1 MKSGRT
7 GAVAALAGAL
17 ALSALTA
24 PPATAAD
31 TGITVSRVVVNGGKP
46 VVVGTTEVKEPSVTF
61 RITLPPGYSTTDP
74 SAYDAAPFL
83 YHGTTPARGFENGGI
98 HMGLHTC
105 YETTARIADCEG
117 TLYIEPQHY
126 YYGLDSN
133 NDATTWKIGIVS
145 QLWKGA
151 HLLAE
156 EYGTVAGGVQLKR
169 YAKATVNAAPEP
181 VAKGKPIT
189 VTGTLKRADWVKHTY
204 TGVADASVQ
213 LQFRPKGTTS
223 YDTVKTVRSS
233 STGALKATVTATLD
247 GDWRWSFGG
256 WSTTGSAVS
265 SGDYVD
271 VSGAGG
277 LVREM
282 HARPW

>member
-24 PPATAAD
+24 PQATAAD
-31 TGITVSRVVVNGGKP
+31 TGTVSGIVVNGGKP
-46 VVVGTTEVKEPSVTF
+46 IVVGTLDVKSVPVSY
-61 RITLPPGYSTTDP
+61 RVNLPAGYSAADP
-74 SAYDAAPFL
+74 YAWNAGPYL
-83 YHGTTPARGFENGGI
+83 YHGTTAAKGAAGGI
-98 HMGLHTC
+98 GMSEYGC
-105 YETTARIADCEG
+105 YEVTERVAQCAG
-117 TLYIEPQHY
+117 TLSVDPRYD
-126 YYGLDSN
+126 LAVNS
-133 NDATTWKIGIVS
+133 DATAWTVG
-145 QLWKGA
+145 
-151 HLLAE
+151 
-156 EYGTVAGGVQLKR
+156 YGVVLFGNDDAIKSEKHVGTSGRVQVRR

-213 LQFRPKGTTS
+213 LQFRPKGTSS

>member
-24 PPATAAD
+24 PTATAAD
-31 TGITVSRVVVNGGKP
+31 SGVTVSGIVVNGGKP
-46 VVVGTTEVKEPSVTF
+46 IVVGTTDVKNVPVSYRV
-61 RITLPPGYSTTDP
+61 TLPAGYSAADP
-74 SAYDAAPFL
+74 FAWNAEPFL
-83 YHGTTPARGFENGGI
+83 YHGTTAAKAAGGG
-98 HMGLHTC
+98 GLYLSSSTC
-105 YETTARIADCEG
+105 YDKTASIAQCEG
-117 TLYIEPQHY
+117 TLSADPRDD
-126 YYGLDSN
+126 LDSN
-133 NDATTWKIGIVS
+133 GDATTWTVGTIAVLFGSDDQIK
-145 QLWKGA
+145 
-151 HLLAE
+151 AE
-156 EYGTVAGGVQLKR
+156 DYRGTSGRVQVRR

-204 TGVADASVQ
+204 TGVADASVR

-233 STGALKATVTATLD
+233 STGALRATVTATLD

>member
-17 ALSALTA
+17 ALTALTA
-24 PPATAAD
+24 PTARAAD

-46 VVVGTTEVKEPSVTF
+46 IVVGTTEVKRPSVTF
-61 RITLPPGYSTTDP
+61 RITLPPGQNTADYAS
-74 SAYDAAPFL
+74 YDAEPFL
-83 YHGTTPARGFENGGI
+83 YHGTTPAKGADSGGLQ
-98 HMGLHTC
+98 MGIYTC
-105 YETTARIADCEG
+105 YEKSDLIADCEG
-117 TLYIEPQHY
+117 DLYLDPY
-126 YYGLDSN
+126 YRLDSN
-133 NDATTWKIGIVS
+133 NDATTWKIGFVGR
-145 QLWKGA
+145 LFEEGY
-151 HLLAE
+151 HLVAE
-156 EYGTVAGGVQLKR
+156 DYGTASGGVQIRR

-189 VTGTLKRADWVKHTY
+189 VTGSLKRADWAKHTY

-213 LQFRPKGTTS
+213 LQFRAKGTTS
-223 YDTVKTVRSS
+223 YSTVKTVRSS
-233 STGALKATVTATLD
+233 STGALKATVTASLD

-265 SGDYVD
+265 SGDHVD

-277 LVREM
+277 VVRKM
-282 HARPW
+282 SARTGW

>member
-17 ALSALTA
+17 ALSAFTA
-24 PPATAAD
+24 PTAEAAD
-31 TGITVSRVVVNGGKP
+31 TGITVSQVVVNGGKP
-46 VVVGTTEVKEPSVTF
+46 IVVGTTQVTEPSVTF
-61 RITLPPGYSTTDP
+61 RVTLPPGYSTADP
-74 SAYDAAPFL
+74 SRYDAEPFL
-83 YHGTTPARGFENGGI
+83 YHGTTPAKGIDAGGLQ
-98 HMGLHTC
+98 MGIYTC
-105 YETTARIADCEG
+105 YEKSDRIADCEG
-117 TLYIEPQHY
+117 SLYIDPY
-126 YYGLDSN
+126 YRLDSN
-133 NDATTWKIGIVS
+133 NDATTWKVGFVGR
-145 QLWKGA
+145 LFEGDY
-151 HLLAE
+151 HLVAE
-156 EYGTVAGGVQLKR
+156 EYRSTSSTAQLRR

-181 VAKGKPIT
+181 VAKGKPVT
-189 VTGTLKRADWVKHTY
+189 VTGSLKRADWGKHTY

-233 STGALKATVTATLD
+233 STGALKATVTASLD
-247 GDWRWSFGG
+247 GDWRWNFGG

-277 LVREM
+277 VVRKM
-282 HARPW
+282 SAAKGW

>member
-31 TGITVSRVVVNGGKP
+31 TGTVSGIVVNGGKP
-46 VVVGTTEVKEPSVTF
+46 IVVGTIDVKSVPVSY
-61 RITLPPGYSTTDP
+61 RVNLPAGYSAADP
-74 SAYDAAPFL
+74 YSWNGGPYL
-83 YHGTTPARGFENGGI
+83 YHGTTAAEGAAHGI
-98 HMGLHTC
+98 GMSEYGC
-105 YETTARIADCEG
+105 YEVTERVAQCAG
-117 TLYIEPQHY
+117 TLSVDPRYD
-126 YYGLDSN
+126 LAVNS
-133 NDATTWKIGIVS
+133 DATAWTVGYGVV
-145 QLWKGA
+145 
-151 HLLAE
+151 LLGNDDAIKSE
-156 EYGTVAGGVQLKR
+156 KHVGTSGRVQVRR

-256 WSTTGSAVS
+256 WSTTGGAVS

>member
-24 PPATAAD
+24 PTATAAD
-31 TGITVSRVVVNGGKP
+31 TSGTVTEIVVNGGKP
-46 VVVGTTEVKEPSVTF
+46 IVVGTAEVKRVPVSYRVN
-61 RITLPPGYSTTDP
+61 LPAGYSAADP
-74 SAYDAAPFL
+74 YTWNAGPYL
-83 YHGTTPARGFENGGI
+83 YHGTTAVKGASSGGI
-98 HMGLHTC
+98 YPSEYGC
-105 YETTARIADCEG
+105 YEVAVRTAQCAGIMSVDPRYD
-117 TLYIEPQHY
+117 
-126 YYGLDSN
+126 LDSN
-133 NDATTWKIGIVS
+133 GDATAWTVG
-145 QLWKGA
+145 
-151 HLLAE
+151 
-156 EYGTVAGGVQLKR
+156 YGVVLFGNDNAIKSEKHVGTSGRVQVRR

-223 YDTVKTVRSS
+223 YETVKTVRSS
-233 STGALKATVTATLD
+233 STGALRATVTATLD

-265 SGDYVD
+265 AGDYVD